1 MSIGPFNAQERRV
14 IHIALQGDPLVVK
27 TESIGEGPLKKISIL
42 PRKTEGERIEPL
54 E

>member
-1 MSIGPFNAQERRV
+1 M
-14 IHIALQGDPLVVK
+14 ALQGDPLVK

-54 E
+54 A